1 MDTSISYHTEIEQL
15 STILGM
21 TCRHL
26 PQMPRLEC
34 GYNPYHPRNAEA
46 LLDVFREFDSLIIR
60 RKRKTHR
67 RPDNYILMADCVDA
81 LRNIRND
88 VASIML
94 DERLSGY
101 VTIGLNHLRSL
112 PAWANSPFH
121 LKTWEELESLQ
132 NNSESSAQGFHD
144 LVVQIAEES
153 GLEIKTIKDWIH
165 LASASPLASQ
175 DPFVQDAIDEHN
187 MCNLSCRIS
196 VDENTLKILEKF
208 YPADL
213 LSPYYIAF
221 DRIRNFWFR
230 GRVVWRGFRLT
241 EEARDWLNNN
251 PRKRSKNRSQDI
263 PWSHNILESATP
275 FEVFLD
281 SLGV

>member
-1 MDTSISYHTEIEQL
+1 MIILAEFGKRDLSREDRQKSKKKLDAMASRFCAELTRLCTVAERNSMDTSISYHTEIEQL

-60 RKRKTHR
+60 RKRKTRR

-101 VTIGLNHLRSL
+101 VIIGLNHLRSL

-187 MCNLSCRIS
+187 MCNGAGL
-196 VDENTLKILEKF
+196 VE
-208 YPADL
+208 
-213 LSPYYIAF
+213 
-221 DRIRNFWFR
+221 
-230 GRVVWRGFRLT
+230 
-241 EEARDWLNNN
+241 
-251 PRKRSKNRSQDI
+251 
-263 PWSHNILESATP
+263 
-275 FEVFLD
+275 
-281 SLGV
+281 